1 MLTLRTEVYLFIV
14 NFLLGFY
21 IFYSRSGGIGR
32 RRGFKIPR
40 PLGVRVRVSPSAPF
54 RISLDIEDYNFEL
67 PEALIA
73 KEPKSERSS
82 SRLLIA
88 EDRLIDK
95 KFSDLI
101 DNLRNGDLL
110 VINDTKVFKARLEAQ
125 KVSGG
130 KVELLIERKI
140 DANNALALTK
150 SNRPLRESERL
161 QVTDTN
167 IFADIIKKDGYLSL
181 IQFSEDIDDVLDRFG
196 TVPLPPY
203 IDRKPDDNDEARYQT
218 VYADANNMNSVAAP
232 TAGLHFDNEL
242 LERIKDKGVN
252 IASITLNIG
261 IGTFK
266 PIKQND
272 VKKHIMHSEK
282 IYLSESN
289 ANVIN
294 EALLSNSRI
303 FCVGTTSL
311 RCLESIYSKFDEI
324 KSYEGETDIFIY
336 PGFKFKVADYLITN
350 FHLPK
355 TTLLLLV
362 SAFSGLDRIKAA
374 YKHAIEKEYRFFSY
388 GDAMLLKRQD

>member
-1 MLTLRTEVYLFIV
+1 M
-14 NFLLGFY
+14 
-21 IFYSRSGGIGR
+21 
-32 RRGFKIPR
+32 
-40 PLGVRVRVSPSAPF
+40 
-54 RISLDIEDYNFEL
+54 DIEDYNFEL

-101 DNLRNGDLL
+101 DSLGNGDLL

-161 QVTDTN
+161 QVTNTN

-242 LERIKDKGVN
+242 LERIKAKGVN

-272 VKKHIMHSEK
+272 VRKHIMHSEK

-289 ANVIN
+289 ANIIN

-374 YKHAIEKEYRFFSY
+374 YKHAIENEYRFFSY

>member
-1 MLTLRTEVYLFIV
+1 M
-14 NFLLGFY
+14 
-21 IFYSRSGGIGR
+21 
-32 RRGFKIPR
+32 
-40 PLGVRVRVSPSAPF
+40 
-54 RISLDIEDYNFEL
+54 DIEDYNFEL

-101 DNLRNGDLL
+101 DNLGNGDLL

-161 QVTDTN
+161 QVTNTN

-242 LERIKDKGVN
+242 LEKIKDKGVN

-289 ANVIN
+289 ANIIN
-294 EALLSNSRI
+294 EALLSNSSI

-362 SAFSGLDRIKAA
+362 SAFSGLDTIKAA

>member
-1 MLTLRTEVYLFIV
+1 M
-14 NFLLGFY
+14 
-21 IFYSRSGGIGR
+21 
-32 RRGFKIPR
+32 
-40 PLGVRVRVSPSAPF
+40 
-54 RISLDIEDYNFEL
+54 DIEDYNFEL

-161 QVTDTN
+161 QVTNTN

-289 ANVIN
+289 ANIIN
-294 EALLSNSRI
+294 ETLLSNSRI